1 MRIEVTQGDIDGG
14 ERGNSDRCPLATA
27 IGRALRRKVRVT
39 CGSVW
44 PLPVSHGRI
53 AALPR
58 KAGDFINA
66 FDQGL
71 AVAPIAFD
79 LNIPEPTP

>member
-14 ERGNSDRCPLATA
+14 ERWNPARCPLATA

-44 PLPVSHGRI
+44 PLPASPGRI

-58 KAGDFINA
+58 KAANFINA
-66 FDQGL
+66 FDQGR
-71 AVAPIAFD
+71 AVAPMAFD